1 MKRII
6 GKLAGAVLAI
16 AGLFSVAGCKNQLD
30 YVNDT
35 TALNKFNVLGLRVT
49 GLDKSYNH
57 ADIAL
62 VVREKDDIKTV
73 KNADGKTSTEVTPK
87 YIENFITGKVA
98 DSFKENGETKG
109 YKSGTAYIKLE
120 SAKLFD
126 GDSFNT
132 PKFECYLKVGDKKIK
147 LLDGSNVKLDIP
159 VSPAGT
165 ANADLAKKWVDVVV
179 NGDYGTFSLKDTV
192 EAPVNVTLYNIKLDI
207 LNKTEAEITAMK
219 GVEVTTKPKTG
230 TNQKYTLTIKGLK
243 ENVGQKVVL
252 GGADISLQDRELK
265 GRWYDKEKVGELSF
279 VQEIKLTED
288 KTDATVSWTFYG
300 SAVNG
305 GNIAAWGRTYPIASA
320 GPELKLTGYSDK
332 SDANENNQPSFLTSG
347 VSRNGTA
354 GDSENFMFPGY
365 TKGNYDVECVI
376 DISKL
381 EKSNAE
387 ISKDD
392 PIAPMY
398 GYKVAKITVTSKALK
413 TAKAVIGTGKLWFMD
428 GVLTGESNW
437 NKDSPNF
444 VLGTDISITGDEGT
458 VSFVIPE
465 DKRHTYFAKEMELV
479 KTPGLQLVYLKAGK
493 TDFGDGWTNV
503 EKLLKGEEDSL
514 VHAWKY
520 EHQNV
525 ELKITEEGEKNYKC
539 EFATCP
545 IYISKVQLIN
555 AKDVPNST
563 KIYFLGGWVP
573 NNVWNQ
579 TSPVNASITDG
590 KATYSFVNPVEY
602 SAAQCNIQIAY
613 IRNGHTTFGSSWENV
628 VKICPDSYKVENKY
642 DLKNYILQFDAE
654 AKRLTLEKDN

>member
-6 GKLAGAVLAI
+6 GKLAGTVLAI

-62 VVREKDDIKTV
+62 VVREKDETK
-73 KNADGKTSTEVTPK
+73 DGKVNPK

-126 GDSFNT
+126 GDSFNIA
-132 PKFECYLKVGDKKIK
+132 KFECYLKVGDKKIK

-165 ANADLAKKWVDVVV
+165 ANEDLAKKWVDVVV

-207 LNKTEAEITAMK
+207 LNKTEADITAMK

-230 TNQKYTLTIKGLK
+230 TNQKYTLTIKGLR

-252 GGADISLQDRELK
+252 GGADISLQDKELK
-265 GRWYDKEKVGELSF
+265 GRWYDKNAVGELSF
-279 VQEIKLTED
+279 VQEIKLTAD

-305 GNIAAWGRTYPIASA
+305 GNIAAWGRTYDAAVA
-320 GPELKLTGYSDK
+320 GPELKLTGYSEK
-332 SDANENNQPSFLTSG
+332 SDANENNQPAFLTSG

-381 EKSNAE
+381 EESNAK

-413 TAKAVIGTGKLWFMD
+413 TAKDVIGTGKLWFMD
-428 GVLTGESNW
+428 GTLTGESNW
-437 NKDSPNF
+437 SKDSPNF
-444 VLGTDISITGDEGT
+444 VLGTNISITGDKGT

-503 EKLLKGEEDSL
+503 EKLLEGEETSL

-520 EHQNV
+520 GHQNV
-525 ELKITEEGEKNYKC
+525 ELKITEEGDNNYKC

-545 IYISKVQLIN
+545 VYISKLQVIN
-555 AKDVPNST
+555 AKDVPNGK
-563 KIYFLGGWVP
+563 KIYFLENWVP
-573 NNVWNQ
+573 GNIWNE
-579 TSPVNASITDG
+579 TSPTNAMISDG
-590 KATYSFVNPVEY
+590 KATYTLSTPFGY
-602 SAAQCNIQIAY
+602 TGAQLNIQIVY
-613 IRNGHTTFGSSWENV
+613 IKNSAAIFGDGWKNV
-628 VKICPDSYKVENKY
+628 EKICPDSYKVENKY
-642 DLKNYILQFDAE
+642 DLKNYILQFDAS
-654 AKRLTLEKDN
+654 AKKLTLEKDN

>member
-35 TALNKFNVLGLRVT
+35 TALNKFNVLGLCVT
-49 GLDKSYNH
+49 GLDKAYNH

-62 VVREKDDIKTV
+62 VVREKDETK
-73 KNADGKTSTEVTPK
+73 DGKVNPK

-126 GDSFNT
+126 GDLFNT

-165 ANADLAKKWVDVVV
+165 ANEDLAKKWVAVDVKD
-179 NGDYGTFSLKDTV
+179 GYGTFSLKDTV

-207 LNKTEAEITAMK
+207 LNKTEAEIAAMK

-252 GGADISLQDRELK
+252 GGSDISLQDRELK
-265 GRWYDKEKVGELSF
+265 ERWYDKEKVGKLSF

-300 SAVNG
+300 STAHG
-305 GNIAAWGRTYPIASA
+305 GDIAGWKRNYPISSA

-332 SDANENNQPSFLTSG
+332 SDANENNQPAFLTSG
-347 VSRNGTA
+347 VSRNNEDGKN
-354 GDSENFMFPGY
+354 ENFMFPGY

-381 EKSNAE
+381 EESNAK

-413 TAKAVIGTGKLWFMD
+413 TAKDVIGTGKLWFMD
-428 GVLTGESNW
+428 GTLTGESNW
-437 NKDSPNF
+437 SKDSPNF
-444 VLGTDISITGDEGT
+444 VLGTNISITGDKGT

-465 DKRHTYFAKEMELV
+465 DKRHTYFAKETELV

-563 KIYFLGGWVP
+563 KIYFLEGWVP
-573 NNVWNQ
+573 NNVWSEA
-579 TSPVNASITDG
+579 SPVNASITDG
-590 KATYSFVNPVEY
+590 KATYSFANPVEY

-613 IRNGHTTFGSSWENV
+613 IRNGHTTFGGTWENV
-628 VKICPDSYKVENKY
+628 EKICPDSYKVENKY
-642 DLKNYILQFDAE
+642 DLKNYILQFDAK
-654 AKRLTLEKDN
+654 AKKLTLEKDN